1 VVVKSSKVTGR
12 RSLRFSSYQQI
23 LDEVRKLSGAPTRQL
38 GNWSLGQICE
48 HLAKSMDMAI
58 DGATFK
64 PALYIRLI
72 APWLKKRMI
81 SRPMSPGFSLPKDAA
96 GLLPEEI
103 STAAG
108 LAMLE
113 KAIARQQQTRER
125 QASPVFGPMTVE
137 EWDQLNFR
145 HAEMHLSFIVP
156 A

>member
-1 VVVKSSKVTGR
+1 VAVKTSKVTGR
-12 RSLRFSSYQQI
+12 RSLRFSSYQDI
-23 LDEVRKLSGAPTRQL
+23 LDEVRKSSGTPTRQL

-48 HLAKSMDMAI
+48 HLAKGLDMAI

-64 PALYIRLI
+64 PSLPIRLI
-72 APWLKKRMI
+72 GPWLKKRMI
-81 SRPMSPGFSLPKDAA
+81 VRPMSPGFTLPKNAA
-96 GLLPEEI
+96 PLLPDPTN
-103 STAAG
+103 TAEG
-108 LAMLE
+108 LARLE

-125 QASPVFGPMTVE
+125 KPNPVFGPMTAE